1 MPVMKRIEYQ
11 DATPEVRAI
20 YDDIMATRKVDWV
33 NDFWKTLAN
42 DPASLKRTWADLK
55 QIMGPGTLDPLTK
68 ELIFIAVSI
77 TNNCTYC
84 INSHIAAARGK
95 GMSEAMLSEAI
106 AVVAMANETN
116 RLVIGYQVEL
126 DERFMPKT

>member
-1 MPVMKRIEYQ
+1 MPIMKRIEYQ
-11 DATPEVRAI
+11 DATPEVRAV

-42 DPASLKRTWADLK
+42 DPASLKRTWANLK
-55 QIMGPGTLDPLTK
+55 EIMGPGTLDPLTK

-84 INSHIAAARGK
+84 INSHVAAARGK

-106 AVVAMANETN
+106 AVAAMANETN

-126 DERFMPKT
+126 DERFRPRT

>member
-11 DATPEVRAI
+11 DATPEVQAI
-20 YDDIMATRKVDWV
+20 YDDIMATRKVDWI

-68 ELIFIAVSI
+68 ELILIAVSI

>member
-11 DATPEVRAI
+11 DATPEVQAI
-20 YDDIMATRKVDWV
+20 YDDIMATRKVDWI